1 METIQVGDFVKHKTI
16 SWMNN
21 GKPFRVIKIENDK
34 AFCEYTGQNS
44 IQYFHEFDI
53 EQLIVV
59 SAPIK

>member
-1 METIQVGDFVKHKTI
+1 MEPVQVGDFVKHKTI

-34 AFCEYTGQNS
+34 AICEYTGQNS

-53 EQLIVV
+53 EQLIIV